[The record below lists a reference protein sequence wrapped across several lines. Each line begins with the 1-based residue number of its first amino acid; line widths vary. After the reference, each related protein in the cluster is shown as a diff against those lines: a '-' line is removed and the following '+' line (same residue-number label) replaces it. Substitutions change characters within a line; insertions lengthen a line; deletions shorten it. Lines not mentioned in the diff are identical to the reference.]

1 MLEFLKRI
9 FTQENITFVLATI
22 GSIGTIISGI
32 NIFMSSRRKPLLQI
46 SGHKITDGKS
56 LLIYAGITNRSNQTI
71 TISNIGMKLGDLIYP
86 CHQYPLMVLEE
97 SSHCGKELLYH
108 HEFYSLPF
116 PVTIPAHGGTS
127 GYIYFEFPEVS
138 LEIDATQATFVI
150 DSNRKKATEMTLSL
164 GPQLH

>member
-1 MLEFLKRI
+1 MLDFFKSL
-9 FTQENITFVLATI
+9 FTRENVTFVLAVI
-22 GSIGTIISGI
+22 GSIGSIISGI
-32 NIFMSSRRKPLLQI
+32 NAFISSRRKPLLQI
-46 SGHKITDGKS
+46 AGHKITDRKS
-56 LLIYAGITNRSNQTI
+56 LLIYAGIMNRSNQTI
-71 TISNIGMKLGDLIYP
+71 TISNVGMKLGDLIYP

-108 HEFYSLPF
+108 HEFYSLSF

-138 LEIDATQATFVI
+138 IETDSTQATFVI
-150 DSNRKKATEMTLSL
+150 DSNRKKATETTLSL